1 MIVKRERQILVW
13 RTTNPVEN
21 ELPSIWELDRQPP
34 IIGAESVYRVLK
46 NQLEILAAQNE
57 KIN

>member
-21 ELPSIWELDRQPP
+21 ELPSIWELDSQIIEGRMIYEP
-34 IIGAESVYRVLK
+34 I
-46 NQLEILAAQNE
+46 
-57 KIN
+57 